1 MQKFQ
6 ALNEKTGS
14 KKRATCPATLLQ
26 NELNSDVAPFTK
38 HVQTCL
44 QPDLLQ
50 DRFDVGGIRRKQCC
64 KTSCTL
70 FVARFC
76 VP

>member
-6 ALNEKTGS
+6 ALNEKTGN
-14 KKRATCPATLLQ
+14 KKCATCFASLLQ
-26 NELNSDVAPFTK
+26 NELNSDVAHVTT

-50 DRFDVGGIRRKQCC
+50 DVRCNVGGKRRNIAIQ
-64 KTSCTL
+64 L
-70 FVARFC
+70 VL
-76 VP
+76 